1 MLKIF
6 KKVSALTHVQYKSV
20 RYIEVFPGEF
30 DQYLVGSLKKCPPL
44 PGVRYVA
51 FPLNT
56 GLNVFQTLM
65 KGPSNIKFMTILTE
79 FCRNSNEHL
88 GKNTVLSTVSLIWL
102 EKNPKKQAIG
112 NNVLATVIT
121 DLSKT
126 FDCINHDFLIAKL
139 NTCSFDSPPLKF
151 MSGYLNFRKQKT
163 KVGSV
168 FSDYLN
174 ILFGARQ
181 GSIALPLFLNR

>member
-1 MLKIF
+1 MIR
-6 KKVSALTHVQYKSV
+6 KKKKKS
-20 RYIEVFPGEF
+20 
-30 DQYLVGSLKKCPPL
+30 
-44 PGVRYVA
+44 
-51 FPLNT
+51 
-56 GLNVFQTLM
+56 
-65 KGPSNIKFMTILTE
+65 
-79 FCRNSNEHL
+79 
-88 GKNTVLSTVSLIWL
+88 
-102 EKNPKKQAIG
+102 KQAIG
-112 NNVLATVIT
+112 NNVLAAVIT

-126 FDCINHDFLIAKL
+126 FDCINHEFLIAKL
-139 NTCSFDSPPLKF
+139 NTCSFDSPPIKF